1 MGITTLQSLENV
13 IPSNFLEVG
22 SRHIPPDMNFTG
34 LLRTVMMIHDIDRYF
49 KNAWKEHWRLWG
61 ANSRG
66 ILHEFGIE
74 LSEYVKKHKLTF
86 RS

>member
-49 KNAWKEHWRLWG
+49 KNAWKEH
-61 ANSRG
+61 
-66 ILHEFGIE
+66 
-74 LSEYVKKHKLTF
+74 
-86 RS
+86 